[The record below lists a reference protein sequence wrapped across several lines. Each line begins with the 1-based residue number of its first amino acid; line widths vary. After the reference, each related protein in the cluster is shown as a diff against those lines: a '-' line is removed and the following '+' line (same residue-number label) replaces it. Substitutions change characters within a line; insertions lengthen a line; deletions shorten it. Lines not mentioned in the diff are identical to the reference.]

1 MTASGVELIAVDG
14 QRLRLGSW
22 RGSDRIGHLA
32 PGVDGEAIGPRALRA
47 AMSRLAEAG
56 YDTVMTG
63 AVPEGE
69 AASFF
74 DAGFEVR
81 ERLHLLAHDLRGVDR
96 PNRRATR
103 RARRSDRRAVLA
115 LDHLAFE
122 PFWRL
127 DETALEDSLHAT
139 PVVRFRVSTWA
150 GERSVVPARPTG
162 PRVRSGATV
171 EDAGAGGPVPERRP
185 DRLCGVRL
193 RRRPGLRPAP
203 RRPPAYRGRGLA
215 EALLADGLRW
225 LTRRGAR
232 SALVN
237 TQEAND
243 RALRLYQRVGFVLQ
257 PDGLIVL
264 SAATRA

>member
-96 PNRRATR
+96 PNRRSTR

-150 GERSVVPARPTG
+150 GERSVVPARPMGLGSDPEQPSRTPEPADPSPSG
-162 PRVRSGATV
+162 DLTAYAVFGCGGDRGYVQRLAVHPR
-171 EDAGAGGPVPERRP
+171 
-185 DRLCGVRL
+185 
-193 RRRPGLRPAP
+193 
-203 RRPPAYRGRGLA
+203 YRGRGLA

-257 PDGLIVL
+257 PDGIIVL
-264 SAATRA
+264 SVATRA